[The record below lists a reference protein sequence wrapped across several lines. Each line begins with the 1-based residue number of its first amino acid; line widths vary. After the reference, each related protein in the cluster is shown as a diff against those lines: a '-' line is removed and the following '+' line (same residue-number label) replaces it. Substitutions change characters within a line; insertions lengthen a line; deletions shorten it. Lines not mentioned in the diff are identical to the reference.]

1 MMRHTFALLLT
12 LASGL
17 AQASVSATIRPN
29 PVLPGE
35 LFELTVTQS
44 PAGTGEPVLLPL
56 PAGVREIQRQTS
68 QSTQIFNGNRRT
80 SRSWAITMVANTPG
94 NHTIR
99 LAPLDGENIA
109 PLTVSV
115 TPPDPAATAHAEVF
129 AEFSS
134 NTTAPWV
141 GAEVVLTLRVFVAGE
156 LDSGSLP
163 DPVVPGLVI
172 EKLLEKNDGD
182 ELVGNQRY
190 RVLERRYVAFPERA
204 GSITIPGPVFTGQIV
219 DRTRRSRFPAFSVPT
234 RRVSAVAD
242 DITLNVRAEKALA
255 GATWIP
261 ARNVRITDSVDIPG
275 GQAEQGQALTRTVRL
290 EISGQLHTQ
299 VPDLNWP
306 LPPRDKA
313 QSFAEEAQRT
323 TQTEGA
329 GVVAVVV
336 QKFVHIPQ
344 SDALELPAVRLPW
357 FNTETATWEQAR
369 LPARQLAVKNT
380 APPPATS
387 TPTAPQTDPTAS
399 AEAVDSAPPTADAHA
414 LRWWR
419 ALALGTSAGWLFTL
433 LGWGWLARRTGRTP
447 PGNVSPDSGE
457 QASRRQLHR
466 EVLQAARA
474 DNAERTAT
482 TVLRWAR
489 RTGLL
494 DDSSPS
500 LGLIALA
507 DLAQGQ
513 PLAEQLQK
521 LSAARYGQGQWS
533 GAAFAQAFKAFA
545 PPRPAAAQA
554 DGALARLY
562 PDD

>member
-1 MMRHTFALLLT
+1 MRHTFALLLT

-380 APPPATS
+380 APPPATT

-447 PGNVSPDSGE
+447 PGNVSPDAGE

>member
-1 MMRHTFALLLT
+1 MRHTFALLLT

-380 APPPATS
+380 APPPATT

>member
-380 APPPATS
+380 APPPATT

-533 GAAFAQAFKAFA
+533 GTAFAQAFKAFA

>member
-1 MMRHTFALLLT
+1 MRHTFALLLT

-380 APPPATS
+380 APPPATT

-399 AEAVDSAPPTADAHA
+399 AETADSAPPAADANA

-419 ALALGTSAGWLFTL
+419 ALALGTSAGWLITL
-433 LGWGWLARRTGRTP
+433 LGWGWLARRGGRTP
-447 PGNVSPDSGE
+447 PGNVSPDAGE

-507 DLAQGQ
+507 DLARGQ